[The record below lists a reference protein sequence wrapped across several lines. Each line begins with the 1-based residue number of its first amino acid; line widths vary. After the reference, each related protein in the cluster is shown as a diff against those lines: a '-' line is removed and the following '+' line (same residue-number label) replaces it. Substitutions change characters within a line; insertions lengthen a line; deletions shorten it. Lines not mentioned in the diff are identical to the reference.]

1 MWRHVHVL
9 NDIATW
15 VPPTLSFARRR
26 VGEGWVG
33 PAAGVAA
40 GAAATTG
47 ATRGSATGAGIT
59 ADTAAVATES
69 RMSANIHAG
78 REEAAI
84 EHRKFNAPPGTTALT
99 CTCGVSD
106 QSPQDF
112 IHGALNLKSRHT

>member
-40 GAAATTG
+40 GAAATTD
-47 ATRGSATGAGIT
+47 ATRGSATGARCVASVAATVVAGIT
-59 ADTAAVATES
+59 ADTATVATES

-84 EHRKFNAPPGTTALT
+84 EHRKFNGPPGTSALT
-99 CTCGVSD
+99 CSCGVSD
-106 QSPQDF
+106 
-112 IHGALNLKSRHT
+112 